1 MRVAHIV
8 GSINMD
14 IVATVKRHPRPG
26 ETVIGESVSYLP
38 GGKGANQAVAIARLG
53 GAARMIGRIGKDA
66 FGARMRDFL
75 AGEGIDISVIRTVD
89 DCATGIALIT
99 VDSACE
105 NCITVIAG
113 ANHAWTDQDLELT
126 PEAGDFVVCQL
137 EVPIAV
143 TLAALHRAKAAGAV
157 TVLNPAPYQELA
169 GELMSLTDI
178 IVLNEIE
185 LGQMVAATINSANQ
199 QELRAA
205 AARLLERGPQTAVV
219 TLGAEGVLVVDGAK
233 ALRVPGRHARV
244 VDTTG
249 AGDCFIGALVAELMR
264 ASSLEAAAQFAN
276 VAASISVE
284 RAGAALSIP
293 IRSEVV
299 NLRN

>member
-1 MRVAHIV
+1 MPVAHIV

-26 ETVIGESVSYLP
+26 ETIIGERVSYLP

-53 GAARMIGRIGKDA
+53 GAARMIGRIGNDA

-75 AGEGIDISVIRTVD
+75 AAEGIDISAIRTVD
-89 DCATGIALIT
+89 EAATGIALIT

-105 NCITVIAG
+105 NSITVIAG

-143 TLAALHRAKAAGAV
+143 TFAAFLSAKAAGAV
-157 TVLNPAPYQELA
+157 TLLNPAPYQVLSAEL
-169 GELMSLTDI
+169 LSLADVV
-178 IVLNEIE
+178 VLNEIE

-199 QELRAA
+199 QEMHAA
-205 AARLLERGPQTAVV
+205 AARLLERGPQTAIV
-219 TLGAEGVLVVDGAK
+219 TLGADGVLVVEGAK
-233 ALRVPGRHARV
+233 ALRVPGRRVSV

-249 AGDCFIGALVAELMR
+249 AGDCFIGALVVELMR
-264 ASSLEAAAQFAN
+264 ANSLEAATQFAN
-276 VAASISVE
+276 LAASISVE

-293 IRSEVV
+293 HRSEVMGLL
-299 NLRN
+299 N

>member
-1 MRVAHIV
+1 MPVAHIV

-26 ETVIGESVSYLP
+26 ETIIGERVSYVP

-53 GAARMIGRIGKDA
+53 GTARMIGRIGNDA
-66 FGARMRDFL
+66 FGARMREFL
-75 AGEGIDISVIRTVD
+75 GTERIDISAIRTVD
-89 DCATGIALIT
+89 EAATGIALIT

-143 TLAALHRAKAAGAV
+143 TFAALRRAKAAGAV
-157 TVLNPAPYQELA
+157 TILNPAPYQVLSAEL
-169 GELMSLTDI
+169 LSLADVV
-178 IVLNEIE
+178 VLNQIE

-199 QELRAA
+199 QEMHAA
-205 AARLLERGPQTAVV
+205 AARLLELGPQTAIV
-219 TLGAEGVLVVDGAK
+219 TLGADGVLVVEGAK
-233 ALRVPGRHARV
+233 ALRVPGRRVSV

-264 ASSLEAAAQFAN
+264 ANSLEAATQFAN
-276 VAASISVE
+276 LAASISVE
-284 RAGAALSIP
+284 RLGAALSIP
-293 IRSEVV
+293 HRSEVV
-299 NLRN
+299 GLLN

>member
-1 MRVAHIV
+1 MPVAHIV

-26 ETVIGESVSYLP
+26 ETIIGESVSYFP

-53 GAARMIGRIGKDA
+53 GAARMIGRIGNDL

-75 AGEGIDISVIRTVD
+75 AGEGIDTSVVRSVD
-89 DCATGIALIT
+89 DAATGIALIT
-99 VDSACE
+99 VDSACQ

-113 ANHAWTDQDLELT
+113 ANHAWTDQDLKLT
-126 PEAGDFVVCQL
+126 PKAGDFVVCQL

-143 TLAALHRAKAAGAV
+143 TLAALRRAKATGAV
-157 TVLNPAPYQELA
+157 TVLNPAPYQVRA
-169 GELMSLTDI
+169 AELMSLSDI

-185 LGQMVAATINSANQ
+185 LGQMVASPITSADPH
-199 QELRAA
+199 EMRAA
-205 AARLLERGPQTAVV
+205 AARLLERGPQTAIV

-233 ALRVPGRHARV
+233 ALRVPGRQVKV

-264 ASSLEAAAQFAN
+264 ASPIEVATQFAN
-276 VAASISVE
+276 VAASVSVE
-284 RAGAALSIP
+284 RPGAALSIP
-293 IRSEVV
+293 LRSEVMRLL
-299 NLRN
+299 N